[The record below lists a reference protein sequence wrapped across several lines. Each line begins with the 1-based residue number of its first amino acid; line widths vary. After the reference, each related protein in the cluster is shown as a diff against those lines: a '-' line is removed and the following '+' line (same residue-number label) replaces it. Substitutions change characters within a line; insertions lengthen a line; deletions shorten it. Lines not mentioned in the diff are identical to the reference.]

1 MMVKIKYRKGRI
13 DSSMWPFLFIK
24 SVKILFMS
32 LHSSEKKQRE
42 LFSSKFGFVV
52 SCIGAALGLGNIWM
66 FSYRLG
72 SYGGAVFLIPY
83 FIFVFL
89 LGTTGLI
96 TEFAFGRSFR
106 AGSLTGI
113 RKIFAQ
119 KKIRGA
125 RFLGAIP
132 VIGLTGILV
141 FYSVVIGWIL
151 KYFMLSVTGQLAT
164 VDTETYFDSF
174 VGTSASVPWLLL
186 SVLLTLGVVAA
197 GISKGIERLNKIIMP
212 LLLLIFVV
220 LIVRSVSLPGAMEGV
235 EYLLQPRWE
244 ALLSVETWVMALGQA
259 FFTVSLTGCGMV
271 VYGSYTDDKFDIVSA
286 SFNTALFDT
295 LAALLAAFMI
305 MPAVFAFGLDPA
317 AGPSLLFITLPKVF
331 NALPYGSVISSFF
344 FLSIIL
350 AAISS
355 SVNMLEGPVEAIIS
369 TTKINRKKA
378 SVFIAFICFLMA
390 VPLALDMNKFGNFA
404 DFITIIISPIGVM
417 VVAVIAFFFFPGDFL
432 AEVNKGRLTPM
443 GNGFM
448 MLGRFVFVPVSVLII
463 VLGMIYGGIG

>member
-1 MMVKIKYRKGRI
+1 MII
-13 DSSMWPFLFIK
+13 EST
-24 SVKILFMS
+24 
-32 LHSSEKKQRE
+32 EKKQRE

-72 SYGGAVFLIPY
+72 SYGGAAFLIPY
-83 FIFVFL
+83 FIFVFV

-113 RKIFAQ
+113 RKIFAHR
-119 KKIRGA
+119 KIRGA
-125 RFLGAIP
+125 RFFGAIP

-151 KYFMLSVTGQLAT
+151 KYFTLSVTGEIAT
-164 VDTETYFDSF
+164 IDTASYFDSF
-174 VGTSASVPWLLL
+174 VGTSSSVPWLLL
-186 SVLLTLGVVAA
+186 SVMLTLGVVAA

-212 LLLLIFVV
+212 LLLLIFIV
-220 LIVRSVSLPGAMEGV
+220 LIVRSITLPGAMEGV
-235 EYLLQPRWE
+235 EYLLKPRWE
-244 ALLSVETWVMALGQA
+244 ALASVETWIMALGQA
-259 FFTVSLTGCGMV
+259 FFTVSLSGCGMV
-271 VYGSYTDDKFDIVSA
+271 VYGSYTDEKFDIVSA
-286 SFNTALFDT
+286 SFNTAFFDT

-331 NALPYGSVISSFF
+331 NALPYGNIISSFF
-344 FLSIIL
+344 FFSIIL

-355 SVNMLEGPVEAIIS
+355 SVNMLEGPVEAILS
-369 TTKINRKKA
+369 ATKISRKKA
-378 SVFIAFICFLMA
+378 SIGIALICFLLA
-390 VPLALDMNKFGNFA
+390 VPLALDMNKFGSFA
-404 DFITIIISPIGVM
+404 DLITVIISPIGVI
-417 VVAVIAFFFFPGDFL
+417 VVAICAFYLFPGNFL
-432 AEVNKGRLTPM
+432 EEINKGRISPL

-448 MLGRFVFVPVSVLII
+448 RLGRYIFVPVSILII
-463 VLGMIYGGIG
+463 ILGMIYGGIG